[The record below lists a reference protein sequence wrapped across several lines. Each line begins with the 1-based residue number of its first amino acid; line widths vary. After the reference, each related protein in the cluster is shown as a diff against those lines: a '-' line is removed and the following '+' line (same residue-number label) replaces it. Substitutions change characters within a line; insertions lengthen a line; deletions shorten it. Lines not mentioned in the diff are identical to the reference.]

1 MNSQT
6 DIYKLCNFYGFN
18 KVKTPKVKIFI
29 LSIFGGFFVGLG
41 ALASSICKYN
51 FYDGKAQYYCGLVFP
66 IGIMLVY
73 ITGAE
78 LFTEDCLLFISFY
91 HKAITL
97 LEMLLTWLIVFIGN
111 FIGAILL
118 ALLVA
123 YGHIPNMFEVH
134 LAQEIINNGINKC
147 SLDFTEAFIR
157 ALLCN
162 FYNCLAVWVSLG
174 GRDLRSMILGL
185 WLPTFVIAAC
195 ELEHCVANIYYIT
208 AGLFTSYEYGL
219 DSTTLTWGRLFYKNI
234 IPVVIGNLLGG
245 SALIGVGYSFV
256 FSQPDNTS
264 NEKGNNN
271 NNDNSQES
279 RRDLSPDLNTLNTMN
294 Q

>member
-6 DIYKLCNFYGFN
+6 DIYKLLILYGFN

-29 LSIFGGFFVGLG
+29 LSVFGGFFVGLG
-41 ALASSICKYN
+41 ALASSICKYQ
-51 FYDGKAQYYCGLVFP
+51 FYSGLAQYYCGLVFP

-78 LFTEDCLLFISFY
+78 LFTETCLLTIPLF
-91 HKAITL
+91 HKTITL

-111 FIGAILL
+111 FIGAILI

-123 YGHIPNMFEVH
+123 YGHIPNMFEVN

-147 SLDFTEAFIR
+147 SLDFAEAFIR
-157 ALLCN
+157 GLLCN
-162 FYNCLAVWVSLG
+162 FYNCLAVWISLG

-185 WLPTFVIAAC
+185 WPPIFVIAAC
-195 ELEHCVANIYYIT
+195 ELEHCIANMYYIT
-208 AGLFTSYEYGL
+208 VGLFTSYEYGL
-219 DSTTLTWGRLFYKNI
+219 DSTTLTWGRLFYKNL
-234 IPVVIGNLLGG
+234 IPVTIGNLLGG
-245 SALIGVGYSFV
+245 SALLVVGYSFI
-256 FSQPDNTS
+256 FDEPDNVS
-264 NEKGNNN
+264 KEKINNN
-271 NNDNSQES
+271 NENNQES
-279 RRDLSPDLNTLNTMN
+279 RRDLRPDLSTLNTIN